1 MCCRPVRAPRRRKAR
16 TASQTKLA
24 RSFERVCIAPA
35 GGRGASARTE
45 HIALFWQV
53 RWAASGW
60 DPAKKLRRRFL
71 VAGMHS
77 LPFEFPASLPPARPP
92 RPPSVTE
99 SVERDAVLSGMRHL
113 GSRKMRRFVNDN
125 FLDAPVEMDEKDEE
139 PFGLEQT
146 GTRFSDPAVL
156 MMIAAD

>member
-1 MCCRPVRAPRRRKAR
+1 MRTGAHRAV
-16 TASQTKLA
+16 L
-24 RSFERVCIAPA
+24 
-35 GGRGASARTE
+35 
-45 HIALFWQV
+45 
-53 RWAASGW
+53 ASGWW

-125 FLDAPVEMDEKDEE
+125 FLDAPVEMDE
-139 PFGLEQT
+139 
-146 GTRFSDPAVL
+146 SPAKPQRPPPRQRLRTEVPRR
-156 MMIAAD
+156 